1 MDVTAADFAARLR
14 DAVRAHDAAELREVA
29 QDIGVLGISRGALE
43 DEAFAEVVR
52 QLASPRFREMDGGY
66 PLLQQIE
73 ADWLGFSPEQRR
85 ELLAAIGDAFPHLA
99 DWMSCFVAS
108 ELIGSRAD
116 EQALTMLLR
125 IRAASGETGRSFV
138 PHGLEHVAAGAHE
151 ADDPRLRD
159 RALAELRAM
168 ERDES
173 PQVRDEVDASYAR
186 LLARGITLPAEVER
200 RVRANFRN
208 PPLKP

>member
-1 MDVTAADFAARLR
+1 MDVTAEDFAERLR
-14 DAVRAHDAAELREVA
+14 DAVEMHDAAALREVA

-73 ADWLGFSPEQRR
+73 ADWLGFSPAQRR

-116 EQALTMLLR
+116 EQALAMLLR

-138 PHGLEHVAAGAHE
+138 PHGLEHVAAGAQD
-151 ADDPRLRD
+151 ARLRE

-173 PQVRDEVDASYAR
+173 HQVRDEVDASYAR
-186 LLARGITLPAEVER
+186 LLARGIHLPADVER
-200 RVRANFRN
+200 RVRANFRI
-208 PPLKP
+208 PPQKP

>member
-1 MDVTAADFAARLR
+1 MDVTAEDFAERLR
-14 DAVRAHDAAELREVA
+14 DAVQAHDAAELREVA

-43 DEAFAEVVR
+43 NEAFAEVVR

-73 ADWLGFSPEQRR
+73 ADWLGFSPAQRR

-116 EQALTMLLR
+116 EQALAMLLR
-125 IRAASGETGRSFV
+125 IRAESGETARSFV
-138 PHGLEHVAAGAHE
+138 PHGLEHVAAGAQD
-151 ADDPRLRD
+151 ARLRE

-168 ERDES
+168 ERDKS

-186 LLARGITLPAEVER
+186 LLARGIPLPADVDR
-200 RVRANFRN
+200 RVRASFRI
-208 PPLKP
+208 PPKP

>member
-1 MDVTAADFAARLR
+1 MDVTAQDFAERLR
-14 DAVRAHDAAELREVA
+14 DAVEMHDAAALREVA

-73 ADWLGFSPEQRR
+73 ADWAGFSPAQRR

-116 EQALTMLLR
+116 EQALAMLLR

-138 PHGLEHVAAGAHE
+138 PHGLEHVAAGAQD
-151 ADDPRLRD
+151 ARLRE

-173 PQVRDEVDASYAR
+173 HQVRDEVDASYAR
-186 LLARGITLPAEVER
+186 LLARGIHLPADVER
-200 RVRANFRN
+200 RVRANFRI
-208 PPLKP
+208 PPPKP